1 MKKTLFTMGMAVL
14 ATLSMSAQKYNIQGT
29 WSDGAG
35 KKVYLADKET
45 KEHSRFDSTT
55 VKADGTFTLQGQLD
69 EARPV
74 LLSYGGTTSDVFIA
88 DQPVIKIVIDW
99 HESTDRKGNK
109 TKNLDATVDGG
120 DDQEIFTKLTSM
132 YMSKVISK
140 LGMGL
145 ALAQYKD
152 DEKMRDSL
160 TRAFTYMDQELEKG
174 IRNKIDS
181 ASHTMGMPYFVT
193 TTLLSEYPVDT
204 LRTIYSRLTPKV
216 KASSAGKKF
225 ESALA
230 QLSMVSVGGQ
240 APDFK
245 LKGPDGK
252 EVSLSSL
259 RGHIVL
265 LDFWA
270 TWCGPCLRE
279 LPNVKKIYDLYHS
292 KGLEILGVSLDDEKD
307 AEKWKQMIKDRE
319 MSWHHGSSL
328 MGWDCPVAKTYNV
341 TAIPRMYIIDKD
353 GKIIAQDLRGEALQ
367 EKMAELFK

>member
-35 KKVYLADKET
+35 KKVYLAEKET
-45 KEHSRFDSTT
+45 KEHARFDSTT
-55 VKADGTFTLQGQLD
+55 VKNDGTFTLQGQLD

-74 LLSYGGTTSDVFIA
+74 LLSYDGTTSDVFIA
-88 DQPVIKIVIDW
+88 DQPVIKVTIDW
-99 HESTDRKGNK
+99 HEGTDRKGNK

-132 YMSKVISK
+132 YMSKVISN

-240 APDFK
+240 APDIK